1 MNREYLNNVKCMEA
15 LSAAPSG
22 CGFPS
27 AFCPSLRAGHHAPA
41 AGGRACEQA
50 RGLSRR

>member
-1 MNREYLNNVKCMEA
+1 MGA

-22 CGFPS
+22 CGLPS
-27 AFCPSLRAGHHAPA
+27 AFCQSLRAGHHAHA
-41 AGGRACEQA
+41 AVGMACEQA